1 MNRETVVTAVLS
13 GAAALLL
20 IGAAAGVI
28 LKDRSAPVISLEGK
42 NTLTYTEGDSY
53 EELLKGMKA
62 EDNKDGDVTESL
74 RVSNIYVTSKDR
86 AMVVYVAKDEANNIG
101 KLKREVRYQEAIPE
115 TEALG
120 NGEEAPG
127 EDTVTESNSKGTD
140 QTATE
145 TTTQKPAETEAQ
157 TQDTQNTQDTQGQ
170 DTEEQN
176 GPRIIMLQN
185 EATLKVGETFNI
197 YRYIERAIDE
207 NGNDISRSMH
217 MDGTYDMT
225 KAGIYELKLYV
236 INGAGVRS
244 QSETFTLT
252 VTE

>member
-20 IGAAAGVI
+20 MGAAAGVI

-62 EDNKDGDVTESL
+62 EDNKDGDVTDSL
-74 RVSNIYVTSKDR
+74 RVSNIYVTSRDR
-86 AMVVYVAKDEANNIG
+86 VMVVYVAKDEANNIG
-101 KLKREVRYQEAIPE
+101 KLKREVRYQEVTPK
-115 TEALG
+115 TEDIE

-127 EDTVTESNSKGTD
+127 EDREVDSTGTD
-140 QTATE
+140 QTAAE

-157 TQDTQNTQDTQGQ
+157 TQNTQNTQDTQGQ
-170 DTEEQN
+170 ETDQN

-185 EATLKVGETFNI
+185 EATLKIGETFNI

-225 KAGIYELKLYV
+225 KAGVYELKLYV